1 MLLDCLAW
9 FPCSYTCIAS
19 TALRVAA
26 AGARVNS
33 AHGSPSRPSSVR
45 AGRAGLKHRHRAGG
59 QSVTQLEPEQ
69 VGHPARAWRQAGIM
83 VQAEHLLGQLLLSAP
98 PVGCAVPALN
108 GILQG
113 LCAVKQFHVAELQLS
128 GGACSTAVLHTWPRR
143 GSVHLCNTL
152 LAPQPASCARCL
164 QPELMAAL
172 LYFCCLLLV
181 WTASTSSGPACPLG
195 LGSHEQLKMPRGHFR
210 LITKMLPCDCLQ

>member
-1 MLLDCLAW
+1 MSWAAHLNTLFDCLAW

-26 AGARVNS
+26 SGARVNS
-33 AHGSPSRPSSVR
+33 AHGSSSGPPSVR

-59 QSVTQLEPEQ
+59 QSVTQLEPGDRQ
-69 VGHPARAWRQAGIM
+69 VSWCRLSTSWASCFF
-83 VQAEHLLGQLLLSAP
+83 QLDPLAAQCQHWTAS
-98 PVGCAVPALN
+98 CR
-108 GILQG
+108 QG
-113 LCAVKQFHVAELQLS
+113 LCAVKQFYVAKLQLS
-128 GGACSTAVLHTWPRR
+128 GSACSTAVLHTWPRR
-143 GSVHLCNTL
+143 GSVHRCNTL

-195 LGSHEQLKMPRGHFR
+195 LGSHEQSKMPRGHFR
-210 LITKMLPCDCLQ
+210 LIRKMLPCDCLQ

>member
-1 MLLDCLAW
+1 MVSLLIYMHCFHRSARG
-9 FPCSYTCIAS
+9 CIWS
-19 TALRVAA
+19 PGKLCTWIFLRALLSKGREGW
-26 AGARVNS
+26 AGAQAPCRRS
-33 AHGSPSRPSSVR
+33 
-45 AGRAGLKHRHRAGG
+45 
-59 QSVTQLEPEQ
+59 
-69 VGHPARAWRQAGIM
+69 VGHPARAWRQAGIV

-113 LCAVKQFHVAELQLS
+113 LCAVEQFRVAELQLS

-143 GSVHLCNTL
+143 GSVHRCNTL

-172 LYFCCLLLV
+172 LYFCCLLLI

-195 LGSHEQLKMPRGHFR
+195 LGSHEQSKMPRGHFR